1 MNKLEFPQHP
11 LIYCNGDSYSDQNY
25 QPELKQNIY
34 ADVVGRHIGG
44 FVFNRAKIGS
54 SNRRIVR
61 TTLHDALH
69 QRQLNPTQKIIMLIG
84 LSFEIRGEVWVDS
97 DGSGDAVESNFKT
110 HNFTFQPNWR
120 EKLLQNLDIG
130 KTHTNKFETYYDKGR
145 AYFYSPYAERINLL
159 GDLIMLRAV
168 LDSLNIDFL
177 IFQAPP
183 AEVLESDYLLDFFKQ
198 QMVSDARFFDFEQF
212 SFCDWCYK
220 EQFIPYD
227 YLDRP
232 RIGHYK
238 ADAHREF
245 AKQVLIPHLEKLNII

>member
-1 MNKLEFPQHP
+1 MSKKEFPRHA

-25 QPELKQNIY
+25 QPDLKQNTY

-84 LSFEIRGEVWVDS
+84 LSFEIRGEIWSDS
-97 DGSGDAVESNFKT
+97 NVSRDAVESNFKT
-110 HNFTFQPNWR
+110 HQFTFEPNWR

-145 AYFYSPYAERINLL
+145 AYFYNPYAERINLL
-159 GDLIMLRAV
+159 SDLIMLRSV
-168 LDSLNIDFL
+168 LDSLNIDF
-177 IFQAPP
+177 
-183 AEVLESDYLLDFFKQ
+183 FKQ
-198 QMVSDARFFDFEQF
+198 HIASDARFFDFEQF
-212 SFCDWCYK
+212 SFCDSCYK
-220 EQFIPYD
+220 QQFIPYD

-238 ADAHREF
+238 PDAHREF
-245 AKQVLIPHLEKLNII
+245 ANQVLIPHLEKLNII